1 MAIYIGNNSL
11 SAAKLGTTNISSIWL
26 GDVKLWPTIVYYK
39 FQAEYSDGTTYDVEC
54 DGSGTLGTNQTK
66 PSGYE
71 YSAMTTAIIGDCVD
85 YMSYST
91 FGQCYSLSSVTL
103 PNSLKTI
110 GDNAFD
116 SCSGLTSITIPNSVS
131 SITSYA
137 FTKCSGLTNVVVPNS
152 VTNLGTGVFQRCSEL
167 QSATLPSGL
176 TSIQSN
182 LFRYCSSLSSVTI
195 PSSVITIGGY
205 AFAETKITDITIPN
219 GVTSIGN
226 SAFNLCRSLTSV
238 TVEATTPPILGTN
251 VFYSTN
257 NCPIYVP
264 CDSVNAYR
272 SASGWST
279 YASRIQPI
287 PNSCVSCNWEIMSE
301 GDEIPSN
308 YVKGIRIP
316 FGMIAPEGAYIGFED
331 EDGNIIEV
339 AYDINDD
346 SWFMQY
352 PSGSEQLVFDG
363 DYAEVNFSDYGVG
376 DATVTNSSIPFE
388 CILCIVP

>member
-54 DGSGTLGTNQTK
+54 DGSGTLGTSQTK

-71 YSAMTTAIIGDCVD
+71 YSAMTEAIIGDCVD
-85 YMSYST
+85 YMSYYT

-110 GDNAFD
+110 GDNVFD

-137 FTKCSGLTNVVVPNS
+137 FTKCSGITNVVVPNS
-152 VTNLGTGVFQRCSEL
+152 VTNLGVGVFQRCSSL

-195 PSSVITIGGY
+195 PSSVTSIGVY

-238 TVEATTPPILGTN
+238 TVEATTPPTLGTN
-251 VFYSTN
+251 VFNSTN
-257 NCPIYVP
+257 NCPIYV
-264 CDSVNAYR
+264 NH
-272 SASGWST
+272 WT
-279 YASRIQPI
+279 L
-287 PNSCVSCNWEIMSE
+287 
-301 GDEIPSN
+301 
-308 YVKGIRIP
+308 IRQQVV
-316 FGMIAPEGAYIGFED
+316 GQRMLQGF
-331 EDGNIIEV
+331 NQ
-339 AYDINDD
+339 
-346 SWFMQY
+346 FQ
-352 PSGSEQLVFDG
+352 
-363 DYAEVNFSDYGVG
+363 
-376 DATVTNSSIPFE
+376 TV
-388 CILCIVP
+388 VPKRFNG